1 MGNTETNMKNGLL
14 FKIEGIL
21 SQLQAGD
28 IKIFESC
35 ALPSSLDLKISD
47 MVGLFADLPAA
58 EKDEICASITSHQAG
73 ILLTFARRM
82 AALAVREN
90 SKGRIFEGL
99 IAVGLHN
106 SKYGDFRD
114 EAVALSLLNNSAL
127 KTESNP
133 IDLFETAANTFTNS
147 AGDIFKAFLKRKP
160 ENKKIDAMGYR
171 EIYKSDGFAY
181 ERLPLGG

>member
-1 MGNTETNMKNGLL
+1 MENGLL
-14 FKIEGIL
+14 FKIEGML
-21 SQLQAGD
+21 SQLQSED

-35 ALPSSLDLKISD
+35 ALPSSLDSKISD
-47 MVGLFADLPAA
+47 MVGLFVDLSAP
-58 EKDEICASITSHQAG
+58 EKEDIRANIKSHQAG

-82 AALAVREN
+82 AELAVREN
-90 SKGRIFEGL
+90 SKERIFEGL
-99 IAVGLHN
+99 IAIGLHN

-127 KTESNP
+127 KIGSNP
-133 IDLFETAANTFTNS
+133 IELFESAANTFVNS
-147 AGDIFKAFLKRKP
+147 AGDTFKAFLKRRP
-160 ENKKIDAMGYR
+160 ENQKIDVMGYR